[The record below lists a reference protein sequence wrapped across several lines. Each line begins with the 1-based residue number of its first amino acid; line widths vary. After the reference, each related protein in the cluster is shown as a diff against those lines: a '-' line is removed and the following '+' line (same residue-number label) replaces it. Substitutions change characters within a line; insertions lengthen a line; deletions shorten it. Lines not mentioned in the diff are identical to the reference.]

1 MQRSADSHKGDNGK
15 VAIIGGSVHQH
26 GAPLFS
32 ALAAEAAGADL
43 LYVVLPGMH
52 AEVAKST
59 SLNVQVYGFGNA
71 VTPDEFTPKDHEMLI
86 ELLATMDCAVIG
98 PGLTRTPKMLEAL
111 KTIFESAPC
120 PFVADATALQPFTL
134 KKLSHRQA
142 VLTPHLGELERMGLE
157 PSDVSG
163 VAQQAGATI
172 LVKGV
177 VDRIVSSTGLEKE
190 VQGGNAGLTVGG
202 TGDALAGLVASLIAQ
217 GMPQFDAAVTASTA
231 LKRAGALLFNDY
243 GYAYGTRRVI
253 ECIPSVLRSL

>member
-1 MQRSADSHKGDNGK
+1 MQRLADSHKGDNGK
-15 VAIIGGSVHQH
+15 VAVIGGSVHQH

-43 LYVVLPGMH
+43 VYVMVPLVH
-52 AEVAKST
+52 VEVAKST
-59 SLNVQVYGFGNA
+59 SLNFQVYGFGSLSA
-71 VTPDEFTPKDHEMLI
+71 PDEFMPKDHETLI

-98 PGLTRTPKMLEAL
+98 PGLTRTPAMLGAL

-120 PFVADATALQPFTL
+120 PLVADATALQPFTL

-157 PSDVSG
+157 PADVND
-163 VAQQAGATI
+163 VAQQAGATL

-177 VDRIVSSTGLEKE
+177 TDRIVSSTGLERE
-190 VQGGNAGLTVGG
+190 VSGGNAGLTAGG
-202 TGDALAGLVASLIAQ
+202 TGDALAGLTAALVAQ
-217 GMPQFDAAVTASTA
+217 GLSQFDAAVTASTVI
-231 LKRAGALLFNDY
+231 KRAGATLFPDY

-253 ECIPSVLRSL
+253 DCIPALLRSL